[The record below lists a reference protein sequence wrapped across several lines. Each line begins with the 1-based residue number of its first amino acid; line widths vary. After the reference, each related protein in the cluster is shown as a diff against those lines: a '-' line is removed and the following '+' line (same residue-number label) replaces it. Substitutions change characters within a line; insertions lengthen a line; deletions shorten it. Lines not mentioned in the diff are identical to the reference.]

1 MSGSRSVTLTGG
13 QALVRVLKACRV
25 QNVFGLVGGAFTPF
39 LAALAN
45 DNAMRFVGVRHEA
58 AGAWMATAEFYA
70 TGSIAVCI
78 GEQGPGGLNMLSGIG
93 TAFNNNLALLAIT
106 TNVPSIDAY
115 PHRGRLMDA
124 DHKRLFEGLTKWN
137 AVVGDARRIPSL
149 VRTAVR
155 KALTGCPGPVHLDF
169 PGDVLVD
176 KLEYDVQDLDA
187 PLEHFMPSGRSQ
199 ADHDAVARA
208 ADLLLSAER
217 PLVVAG
223 GGTNHSMAQASLLKL
238 VDFLQAPATSTMT
251 GLGAV
256 PSDHASFIGHG
267 GVIGGPTLM
276 RALREA
282 DVVVAV
288 GCRFSSYL
296 WDGSQQAILGWPTQ
310 RLIQIDSDPTR
321 FGDARALDLGLLGDA
336 RAVLDQLIKALA
348 KKGKPRPALP
358 WLKELREDFE
368 HYFSVLSNLGDG
380 ATEPIHPAVLA
391 RAIGEFTGSD
401 GLVVFD
407 GGHTC
412 FWSNALTPA
421 VKPRTRFNDAAMAH
435 LGFGAPFAHALKL
448 LHPHATVLNI
458 TGDGSFG
465 FTLQELDTARRYR
478 LPVIHVIHNNQ
489 SWGII
494 KAGQSRAG
502 FDLGSDLSGTDYA
515 AVAHAFGCHGE
526 RVTIAEE
533 IIPAL
538 RRAQDSN
545 LPAVVDVM
553 VSFVPHPQL
562 PAFGKMGLAAAKD
575 GPAVH

>member
-296 WDGSQQAILGWPTQ
+296 WDGGQQAILGWPTQ
-310 RLIQIDSDPTR
+310 RLISDRFRPNAFRRCPCAR
-321 FGDARALDLGLLGDA
+321 FG
-336 RAVLDQLIKALA
+336 
-348 KKGKPRPALP
+348 
-358 WLKELREDFE
+358 
-368 HYFSVLSNLGDG
+368 SS
-380 ATEPIHPAVLA
+380 
-391 RAIGEFTGSD
+391 
-401 GLVVFD
+401 
-407 GGHTC
+407 
-412 FWSNALTPA
+412 
-421 VKPRTRFNDAAMAH
+421 
-435 LGFGAPFAHALKL
+435 
-448 LHPHATVLNI
+448 
-458 TGDGSFG
+458 
-465 FTLQELDTARRYR
+465 RR
-478 LPVIHVIHNNQ
+478 
-489 SWGII
+489 
-494 KAGQSRAG
+494 RAG
-502 FDLGSDLSGTDYA
+502 GVGSTD
-515 AVAHAFGCHGE
+515 
-526 RVTIAEE
+526 
-533 IIPAL
+533 
-538 RRAQDSN
+538 
-545 LPAVVDVM
+545 
-553 VSFVPHPQL
+553 
-562 PAFGKMGLAAAKD
+562 
-575 GPAVH
+575 